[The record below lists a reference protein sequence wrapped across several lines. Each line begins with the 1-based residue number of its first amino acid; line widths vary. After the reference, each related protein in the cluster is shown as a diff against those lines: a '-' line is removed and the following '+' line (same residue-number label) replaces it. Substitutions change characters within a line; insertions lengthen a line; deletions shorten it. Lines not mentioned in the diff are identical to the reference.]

1 MDEKKT
7 AEAVY
12 EQCGCGRLVSTG
24 TTKPAPTDADIC
36 RREAFRL
43 RPLSQGAAIRLQL
56 LVLPSAQCGVGPVL
70 ALVSM
75 ALDQSVGR
83 IQLRSTPGALGGGHL
98 FG

>member
-1 MDEKKT
+1 MSN
-7 AEAVY
+7 V
-12 EQCGCGRLVSTG
+12 
-24 TTKPAPTDADIC
+24 DAGAWLALGQPSRRQRTQIC

-43 RPLSQGAAIRLQL
+43 RPLSQRTAIRLQL

-70 ALVSM
+70 KLVLM